1 MDFDVGGA
9 AALLGG
15 GDGGNGGGDGGAA
28 AADGGAGGAAA
39 GAGAGAGGEG
49 GNGGGDGG
57 AGVVDP
63 DWYGGLSADAGEGE
77 TASNRDYIKAK
88 GFKDL
93 DGLVKAYRFAEK
105 GLHDSGRVK
114 VPGDGATAED
124 VASFRSAIGVPENA
138 DDYEVKLP
146 ETSGGL
152 ELNGDLIG
160 KLAGIAHEAGT
171 PKAAFETIAN
181 AFVAHQVE
189 EHIAEVKRQDD
200 LTQKVLA
207 EWGADKDAKLADC
220 QAAMRGL
227 GLDRSK
233 VAQLQAAW
241 GSDEALKFLA
251 KIGGGMA
258 EDTLITGG
266 TGRFGVSASEAQ
278 AEINRMKTDQ
288 VMMDKIMIPGS
299 PERQRWDR
307 LNDVIDAEARKR
319 A

>member
-1 MDFDVGGA
+1 MDIEVGGA

-15 GDGGNGGGDGGAA
+15 GDGGQGGDGGGQGGGDGGQ
-28 AADGGAGGAAA
+28 GGGGNGGAA
-39 GAGAGAGGEG
+39 GAEG
-49 GNGGGDGG
+49 GQGGGDGG
-57 AGVVDP
+57 NVADP
-63 DWYGGLSADAGEGE
+63 DWYGSLSAETGEGE
-77 TASNRDYIKAK
+77 TASNRDWIKSK

-93 DGLVKAYRFAEK
+93 DGLAKAYRSAEK
-105 GLHDSGRVK
+105 ALHDSGRVK
-114 VPGDGATAED
+114 VPGEGASAEEI
-124 VASFRSAIGVPENA
+124 AAYRSATGVPETA
-138 DDYEVKLP
+138 EGYEITLP

-152 ELNGDLIG
+152 ELDTGTIS
-160 KLAGIAHEAGT
+160 KLAAIAHEAGL
-171 PKAAFETIAN
+171 PKAGFEKVAN
-181 AFVAHQVE
+181 AYVAQQVE

-200 LTQKVLA
+200 LTQQVLK

-251 KIGGGMA
+251 KIGGGIA

-266 TGRFGVSASEAQ
+266 SGRFGVSASEAQ
-278 AEINRMKTDQ
+278 AEINRMKSDQ
-288 VMMDKIMIPGS
+288 SIMDKIMVPGT

-307 LNDVIDAEARKR
+307 LNDVIDAEAKKR